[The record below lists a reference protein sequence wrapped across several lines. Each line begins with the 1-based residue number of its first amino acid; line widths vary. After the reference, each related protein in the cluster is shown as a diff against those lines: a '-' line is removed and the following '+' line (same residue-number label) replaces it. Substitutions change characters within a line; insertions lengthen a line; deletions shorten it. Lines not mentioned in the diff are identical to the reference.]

1 MVGFVGYALSST
13 RGKLSHTNRSEFYIT
28 INPMKGFDK
37 NFVVFGRVV
46 EGLNYLRKVSSQQ
59 DINNLIPAIQLKITD
74 MAPVVKGPTSRSI

>member
-1 MVGFVGYALSST
+1 
-13 RGKLSHTNRSEFYIT
+13 
-28 INPMKGFDK
+28 MKGFDK

-74 MAPVVKGPTSRSI
+74 IVPVVKGPTSRPI